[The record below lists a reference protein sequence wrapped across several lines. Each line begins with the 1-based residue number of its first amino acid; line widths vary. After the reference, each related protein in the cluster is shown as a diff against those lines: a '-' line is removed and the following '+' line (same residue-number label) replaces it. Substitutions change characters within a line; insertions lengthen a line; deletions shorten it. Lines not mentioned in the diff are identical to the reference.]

1 MGEGMLLT
9 LHPDCPPLASETSE
23 TSVHCFDSST
33 IEESR
38 LRRLEGEVTRV
49 ARTIPKYVFHT
60 LNSEPDPTDMHLDP
74 QAVQLNL
81 LLKEANPS
89 VYALLSFTGKSI
101 YFPKLGNL
109 SQSAE
114 AAGKAINATAG
125 IALEEDGDPVALD
138 LLADMVRLPRKE
150 IFPYAPGP
158 GRSDLRSEWK
168 RMMLEKNPA
177 LRGKPISQPVVCAAL
192 THGLSLAGYLFC
204 DHGDAVI
211 IPDLY
216 WENYDL
222 VFGATYSAR
231 MRTYRTFDESGR
243 LDLADFEKQVAGST
257 LGSRKIVVLNFPNN
271 PTGYSPTV
279 SEAARIV
286 SVLTAAAERGE
297 KVIALIDDAYA
308 GLNYEPQA
316 LPHSLFSDL
325 CDAHP
330 NLLAIKIDGATKEDY
345 VWGLRIGFV
354 TFGIAR
360 GTPELYQALESKAAG
375 AVRATISNAS
385 HLAQSMLVKAWASP
399 RYAEEKRAKFELL
412 RSRYL
417 TVRRILSEH
426 PEYCERFVPLPFNS
440 GYFMCVRPVS
450 VDAETTRKILLRD
463 YSTGVIQVAGLLR
476 IAYSA
481 VPNRDLEKLFENLY
495 RAMGNAT

>member
-1 MGEGMLLT
+1 
-9 LHPDCPPLASETSE
+9 
-23 TSVHCFDSST
+23 
-33 IEESR
+33 
-38 LRRLEGEVTRV
+38 
-49 ARTIPKYVFHT
+49 
-60 LNSEPDPTDMHLDP
+60 MHYDP
-74 QAVQLNL
+74 QAELLNS
-81 LLKEANPS
+81 LLKDANPA
-89 VYALLSFTGKSI
+89 VYALLSFTGRAI
-101 YFPKLGNL
+101 FFPRLGNL

-125 IALEEDGDPVALD
+125 IALEEDGEPVALD
-138 LLADMVRLPRKE
+138 LLADMVQLPRKE

-158 GRSDLRSEWK
+158 GRSDLRAAWK

-177 LRGKPISQPVVCAAL
+177 LKEKPIGQPVVCAAL

-231 MRTYRTFDESGR
+231 MRTYRTFDEDGR
-243 LDLADFEKQVAGST
+243 LDLADFEAKLAGPT
-257 LGSRKIVVLNFPNN
+257 LGTKKIVVLNFPNN

-286 SVLTAAAERGE
+286 SLLTAAAERGE
-297 KVIALIDDAYA
+297 KVIALVDDAYA
-308 GLNYEPQA
+308 GLCYEPEA

-345 VWGLRIGFV
+345 VWGLRIGFL

-360 GTPELYQALESKAAG
+360 GTVELYQALESKAAG

-399 RYAEEKRAKFELL
+399 RYAQEKREKYELL
-412 RSRYL
+412 HSRYL

-426 PEYCERFVPLPFNS
+426 PEYRERFVALPFNS
-440 GYFMCVRPVS
+440 GYFMCVRPIA
-450 VDAETTRKILLRD
+450 VDAETTRKLLLRE

-481 VPNRDLEKLFENLY
+481 VPNRDLPKLFANIY
-495 RAMGNAT
+495 RAMEHTA